1 MSTLQ
6 AVYGLGKNG
15 RIDFQ
20 YHGTFKDEYEPFDT
34 SREYFCLRSYTLSIM
49 ISQRESLA
57 YPVPCGIGCI
67 VWIYVR
73 RSLIRCTN

>member
-15 RIDFQ
+15 CIDFK

-34 SREYFCLRSYTLSIM
+34 SKVCTREYFRLRSYTLSIM
-49 ISQRESLA
+49 ISR
-57 YPVPCGIGCI
+57 
-67 VWIYVR
+67 
-73 RSLIRCTN
+73 